1 MDDFKISP
9 IRNGTAIDH
18 IAVGQAINV
27 LKILNVNEDTIC
39 SAISIGMHVKSK
51 KNGGW
56 KDIIKIE
63 DRELD
68 RRTMDKIALIAPD
81 ATISIIRDYAVAV
94 KHRAVVADHI
104 CGIVKCSNPN
114 CITNRGEPIKP
125 EFDVIS
131 RDPLIL
137 RCSYCD
143 RKLNEITENLIR

>member
-27 LKILNVNEDTIC
+27 LKILNVNENTIS
-39 SAISIGMHVKSK
+39 SAVSIGMHVRSK
-51 KNGGW
+51 KNGW

-68 RRTMDKIALIAPD
+68 SRTIDKIGLIAPD
-81 ATISIIRDYAVAV
+81 ATISIIRDYNVAE
-94 KHRAVVADHI
+94 KHRATVQDHV
-104 CGIVKCSNPN
+104 CGIVRCSNPN
-114 CITNRGEPIKP
+114 CITNKGEPIQP
-125 EFDVIS
+125 EFDVVS
-131 RDPLIL
+131 RDPLVL

-143 RKLNEITENLIR
+143 RKLNEITENLI

>member
-27 LKILNVNEDTIC
+27 LKILNVNESNIN
-39 SAISIGMHVKSK
+39 SAVSIAMHVKSNK
-51 KNGGW
+51 TGGW
-56 KDIIKIE
+56 KDMIKIE

-68 RRTMDKIALIAPD
+68 RRTIDKIALIAPD
-81 ATISIIRDYAVAV
+81 ATISIIRDYNVAE
-94 KHRAVVADHI
+94 KHKAKVEDHI
-104 CGIVKCSNPN
+104 CGIVRCSNPS
-114 CITNRGEPIKP
+114 CVTNKGEPVVP

-131 RDPLIL
+131 RDPLVL

-143 RKLNEITENLIR
+143 RKLVEITENLV

>member
-27 LKILNVNEDTIC
+27 LKVLNVNENTIC
-39 SAISIGMHVKSK
+39 SSVSVAMHVKSK
-51 KNGGW
+51 KTDGW

-68 RRTMDKIALIAPD
+68 RRTIDKIALIAPD
-81 ATISIIRDYAVAV
+81 ATISIIRDYNVAEKYKATV
-94 KHRAVVADHI
+94 RDHI
-104 CGIVKCSNPN
+104 CGIVRCSNPN
-114 CITNRGEPIKP
+114 CITNKGEPIQP
-125 EFDVIS
+125 EFDVVS
-131 RDPLIL
+131 REPLVL

>member
-1 MDDFKISP
+1 MDDFKITP

-27 LKILNVNEDTIC
+27 LKILNVNENTIS
-39 SAISIGMHVKSK
+39 SAVSIAMHVWSK
-51 KNGGW
+51 KANGW

-68 RRTMDKIALIAPD
+68 RRTIDKIGLIAPD
-81 ATISIIRDYAVAV
+81 ATISIIRDYNVAE
-94 KHRAVVADHI
+94 KHKATVQDHV

-125 EFDVIS
+125 EVDVVS
-131 RDPLIL
+131 RDPLVL

-143 RKLNEITENLIR
+143 RKLNEITENLI

>member
-68 RRTMDKIALIAPD
+68 RRTMDKIGLISPD
-81 ATISIIRDYAVAV
+81 ATISIIRDYTVAE
-94 KHRAVVADHI
+94 KHKARIANRV
-104 CGIVKCSNPN
+104 CGIARCSNPN
-114 CITNRGEPIKP
+114 CITNVGEPVEP

-131 RDPLIL
+131 RNPPML
-137 RCSYCD
+137 RCMYCERCMTNISD
-143 RKLNEITENLIR
+143 NLL

>member
-27 LKILNVNEDTIC
+27 LKILNVNENTIC
-39 SAISIGMHVKSK
+39 SAVSVGMHVRSK

-68 RRTMDKIALIAPD
+68 RRTMDKIGLISPD
-81 ATISIIRDYAVAV
+81 ATISIIRDYAVAE
-94 KHRAVVADHI
+94 KHKARISDRV
-104 CGIVKCSNPN
+104 CGIARCSNPN
-114 CITNRGEPIKP
+114 CITNKGEPVIP

-131 RDPLIL
+131 REPLIL
-137 RCSYCD
+137 RCKYCD
-143 RKLNEITENLIR
+143 RKLTDITEHLI